1 MDNLNK
7 FVSLPIADGSL
18 VSNKDK
24 FQMLLKGI
32 LEVDRKQ
39 KSFEAFQQQVED
51 RHVAKAFEE
60 TDTLDKFA
68 EMECSI
74 NNISNMMAFLKK
86 DIKKTNVAM
95 GFNSAKAIECAE
107 NQGAWLQACDIK
119 LRGVIEENEKLAN
132 EQALLRKEVDNLKGR
147 VNEIEKNF
155 EYLSTLVT
163 ERNEEVLSSIRYHDA
178 TCKKLELNFFDYD
191 TKLKYLL
198 SKELDRNTTLDS
210 LIARK

>member
-1 MDNLNK
+1 MDNLNE
-7 FVSLPIADGSL
+7 FVSHPLAEGSF
-18 VSNKDK
+18 VSNEDK

-39 KSFEAFQQQVED
+39 NAFDAFQQQVED
-51 RHVAKAFEE
+51 RHAAIAFEKV
-60 TDTLDKFA
+60 DTLDKFT
-68 EMECSI
+68 EIECTM

-119 LRGVIEENEKLAN
+119 LRRVIEENEKLAK
-132 EQALLRKEVDNLKGR
+132 EQALLIKEVDNLKGT
-147 VNEIEKNF
+147 VNKLEKNF
-155 EYLSTLVT
+155 QYISTLVT
-163 ERNEEVLSSIRYHDA
+163 ERNEEVLASIRVHDA
-178 TCKKLELNFFDYD
+178 TCKKLEQNFFDYD

-198 SKELDRNTTLDS
+198 TKEQDRNTALDS
-210 LIARK
+210 LIAKK